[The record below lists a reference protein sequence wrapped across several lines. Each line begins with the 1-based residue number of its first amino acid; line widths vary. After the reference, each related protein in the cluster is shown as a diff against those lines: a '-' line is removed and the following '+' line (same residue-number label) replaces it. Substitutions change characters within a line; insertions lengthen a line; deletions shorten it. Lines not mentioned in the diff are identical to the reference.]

1 MRGGEYKCR
10 IFEKINLKL
19 RDRQLKTIMYL
30 FRLLYQNLMVT
41 SNQKSIIDVY
51 TIKKKE
57 SKYNTENIYQIKRG
71 NKEKRLSKT
80 NPKQQNGRKI
90 IHIENSLCKWIKCFN
105 QKTYSG

>member
-19 RDRQLKTIMYL
+19 RIFNLKQSCIYL
-30 FRLLYQNLMVT
+30 DFYQNLMVT
-41 SNQKSIIDVY
+41 SNRKSIIDVY

-80 NPKQQNGRKI
+80 NPKQQNGGKI